1 MADVGGD
8 LAGSFRFADRE
19 IRGATERKNFA
30 REVFA
35 LGKSGL
41 AKIDNQRIIVGVNE
55 QRISGSHFAERSG
68 YRSREEMEAAERFT
82 LAPFAQK
89 SGDSRGRQHSESP
102 HAYRTEF
109 QRDRARIIHSRAFR
123 RLEYKT
129 QVFLNGTG
137 DHLRTRLTHSIEV
150 ASISRTIARAL
161 SLNED
166 LAEAIALAHDLGHS
180 PFGHSGEEMLAE
192 CMRNHGGFDHNR
204 QSLRVVELLEN
215 AYPNFAGLNL
225 TFEVREGLRK
235 HQAFYD
241 PPTPAEEK
249 YHSPSLEAQIANLT
263 DEITYYSH
271 DLDDAVDF
279 EILSTAQ
286 LEQNAVWQKSHR
298 AVLARYPDA
307 REPELHKLII
317 RDIIDVQVQDV
328 VATSAQSIMGAAVQ
342 GADEVRKQEAPL
354 IRYSDDLLEANRELR
369 RFLYQNV
376 YYHPRVAE
384 VNRRACEML
393 RRVFEAYILHP
404 DQLGEGATKRIDK
417 EGLHR
422 TVCDYI
428 AGMTDRYLIEEH
440 KRIAAQLAAVHPN
453 RQGD

>member
-1 MADVGGD
+1 VIKDSGGV
-8 LAGSFRFADRE
+8 E
-19 IRGATERKNFA
+19 ISP
-30 REVFA
+30 
-35 LGKSGL
+35 GKW
-41 AKIDNQRIIVGVNE
+41 KT
-55 QRISGSHFAERSG
+55 
-68 YRSREEMEAAERFT
+68 REEMEADERRV
-82 LAPFAQK
+82 LAPVAQK
-89 SGDSRGRQHSESP
+89 SGDSRGRLFPEPS

-192 CMRNHGGFDHNR
+192 CMREHGGFDHNR
-204 QSLRVVELLEN
+204 QSLRVVELLE
-215 AYPNFAGLNL
+215 ATYPNFPGLNL

-235 HQAFYD
+235 HQASYD
-241 PPTPAEEK
+241 WPAPDAEK
-249 YHSPSLEAQIANLT
+249 YGSPSLEAQIANLA

-279 EILSTAQ
+279 EILSAGQ
-286 LEQNAVWQKSHR
+286 LDESAVWRRSQE
-298 AVLARYPDA
+298 AVVARHPDV
-307 REPELHKLII
+307 REPELHKIII
-317 RDIIDVQVQDV
+317 RDIIDVQVRDV
-328 VATSAQSIMGAAVQ
+328 IETSATAIAQAGIRSS
-342 GADEVRKQEAPL
+342 DEARRQPVPL
-354 IRYSDDLLEANRELR
+354 ISYSEELLRANRELR
-369 RFLYQNV
+369 RFLYENV

-384 VNRRACEML
+384 VNGRACEML
-393 RRVFEAYILHP
+393 RSVFAAYLGAP
-404 DQLGEGATKRIDK
+404 DLLGDAAAKRIES

-422 TVCDYI
+422 TICDYI
-428 AGMTDRYLIEEH
+428 AGMTDRYLLEEH
-440 KRIAAQLAAVHPN
+440 ARLKAM
-453 RQGD
+453 

>member
-1 MADVGGD
+1 M
-8 LAGSFRFADRE
+8 S
-19 IRGATERKNFA
+19 ATWKTRQQMEEGERT
-30 REVFA
+30 A
-35 LGKSGL
+35 LSS
-41 AKIDNQRIIVGVNE
+41 V
-55 QRISGSHFAERSG
+55 
-68 YRSREEMEAAERFT
+68 
-82 LAPFAQK
+82 AQK
-89 SGDSRGRQHSESP
+89 SGESRGRQHAEPS

-161 SLNED
+161 RLNED

-192 CMRNHGGFDHNR
+192 CMRDRGGFDHNR
-204 QSLRVVELLEN
+204 QSVRVVELLETP
-215 AYPNFAGLNL
+215 YPDFPGLNL

-235 HQAFYD
+235 HERPYKF
-241 PPTPAEEK
+241 PTPAGEE
-249 YHSPSLEAQIANLT
+249 YDCPSLEGQVADLA

-271 DLDDAVDF
+271 DLDDALDF
-279 EILSTAQ
+279 EILTPAR
-286 LEQNAVWQKSHR
+286 LEENEVWRNSHR
-298 AVLARYPDA
+298 AVLARYTGTH
-307 REPELHKLII
+307 EPELHKLII
-317 RDIIDVQVQDV
+317 RDIIDREVHDL
-328 VATSAQSIMGAAVQ
+328 VATSAESIAESGVQS
-342 GADEVRKQEAPL
+342 ADDVRRQTTPL
-354 IRYSDDLLEANRELR
+354 IRYSDQLAEANRALR
-369 RFLYQNV
+369 KFLYQNV

-393 RRVFEAYILHP
+393 RCVFEAYLAAP
-404 DQLGEGATKRIDK
+404 DQLGEGATRRVEK

-428 AGMTDRYLIEEH
+428 AGMTDRYVMEEYA
-440 KRIAAQLAAVHPN
+440 RISGH
-453 RQGD
+453 

>member
-1 MADVGGD
+1 
-8 LAGSFRFADRE
+8 
-19 IRGATERKNFA
+19 
-30 REVFA
+30 
-35 LGKSGL
+35 
-41 AKIDNQRIIVGVNE
+41 
-55 QRISGSHFAERSG
+55 
-68 YRSREEMEAAERFT
+68 MEADERRV
-82 LAPFAQK
+82 LARFAQK
-89 SGDSRGRQHSESP
+89 SGDSRGRKFPEPSHG
-102 HAYRTEF
+102 YRMEF

-150 ASISRTIARAL
+150 ASISRTIARSL

-166 LAEAIALAHDLGHS
+166 LAETIALAHDLGHS

-192 CMRNHGGFDHNR
+192 CMQEHGGFEHNR

-215 AYPNFAGLNL
+215 AYPNFSGLNL

-235 HQAFYD
+235 HQALYD
-241 PPTPAEEK
+241 PPTPEEEK
-249 YHSPSLEAQIANLT
+249 YRCPSLEAQIANVA

-279 EILSTAQ
+279 EILNAPQ
-286 LEQNAVWQKSHR
+286 LEEDAVWQRSHR
-298 AVLARYPDA
+298 AVLRRYPQA

-317 RDIIDVQVQDV
+317 RDIIDAEVQDV
-328 VATSAQSIMGAAVQ
+328 VITSAQSIVDVGVQ
-342 GADEVRKQEAPL
+342 SADEVRKQPSPL
-354 IRYSDDLLEANRELR
+354 IRYSDDLSEANRELR

-393 RRVFEAYILHP
+393 RKVFEAYVVDP
-404 DQLGEGATKRIDK
+404 DRLGEAAAKRIEA

-428 AGMTDRYLIEEH
+428 AGMTDRYLIEEYA
-440 KRIAAQLAAVHPN
+440 RIAAL
-453 RQGD
+453 

>member
-1 MADVGGD
+1 MEAD
-8 LAGSFRFADRE
+8 
-19 IRGATERKNFA
+19 
-30 REVFA
+30 
-35 LGKSGL
+35 
-41 AKIDNQRIIVGVNE
+41 
-55 QRISGSHFAERSG
+55 ERSI
-68 YRSREEMEAAERFT
+68 

-89 SGDSRGRQHSESP
+89 SGDSRGRKYPEP
-102 HAYRTEF
+102 RHAYRTEF
-109 QRDRARIIHSRAFR
+109 QRDRARIIHARAFR

-192 CMRNHGGFDHNR
+192 CMREHGGFDHNK
-204 QSLRVVELLEN
+204 QSQRVVELLEA
-215 AYPNFAGLNL
+215 AYPGFPGLNL
-225 TFEVREGLRK
+225 TFEVREGLQK

-241 PPTPAEEK
+241 PPMEEGKASLEK
-249 YHSPSLEAQIANLT
+249 YRCPSLEAQIANLA

-279 EILSTAQ
+279 EILGTAQ
-286 LEQNAVWQKSHR
+286 LEETAVWRQSHESV
-298 AVLARYPDA
+298 AGRYPEA
-307 REPELHKLII
+307 REPELHSLII
-317 RDIIDVQVQDV
+317 RDIIDVQVRD
-328 VATSAQSIMGAAVQ
+328 AITSSAEAIAKAGVKS
-342 GADEVRKQEAPL
+342 ADEVRRQPVPL
-354 IRYSDDLLEANRELR
+354 ICYSEALLEANRELR
-369 RFLYQNV
+369 RFLYKNV

-384 VNRRACEML
+384 VNQRACEML
-393 RRVFEAYILHP
+393 RAVFEAYVLAP
-404 DQLGEGATKRIDK
+404 DLLGDAATKRIES

-422 TVCDYI
+422 TICDYI

-440 KRIAAQLAAVHPN
+440 ARLIERRPEA
-453 RQGD
+453 